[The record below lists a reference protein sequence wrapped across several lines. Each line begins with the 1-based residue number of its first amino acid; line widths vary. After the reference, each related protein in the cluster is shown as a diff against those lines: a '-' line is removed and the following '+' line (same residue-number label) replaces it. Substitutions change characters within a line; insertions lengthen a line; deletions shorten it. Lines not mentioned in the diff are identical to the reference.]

1 MAIKDVYNQVEK
13 DKKNEVKS
21 SNVSIPMDDFIEE
34 HKRLISILRGGDKKA
49 QMAEADAQEKEL
61 KEESGETVDDDEDT
75 EEDNSAK

>member
-49 QMAEADAQEKEL
+49 QMTEADAQEKEL
-61 KEESGETVDDDEDT
+61 MEETGEKVDDNEDS
-75 EEDNSAK
+75 EEDSNK